1 MYISDILT
9 ASNFRSNIYNAIKDV
24 VSKSRILKITS
35 KGGNVVILS
44 EDEYNAMKE
53 TFHLMKNPINASR
66 LQEGIDSLNKGK
78 SVTLTMEEL
87 DKLTDS
93 K

>member
-24 VSKSRILKITS
+24 VSKSKVLKITS
-35 KGGNVVILS
+35 KGGNVVILP

-66 LQEGIDSLNKGK
+66 LQEGINSLNKGK

>member
-24 VSKSRILKITS
+24 VSNSRILKITS
-35 KGGNVVILS
+35 KGGNVVILP
-44 EDEYNAMKE
+44 EEEYNAMKE
-53 TFHLMKNPINASR
+53 TFHLMKNPVNASR
-66 LQEGIDSLNKGK
+66 LQEGMDSLNRGK
-78 SVTLTMEEL
+78 SISKTIEEL
-87 DKLTDS
+87 DELTDQ